1 MTWNRI
7 VSAAGLILPVLG
19 IALALGNWSA
29 RPDKAFAWAIV
40 TVFLA
45 GTIVV
50 RLVAERAVRGS
61 SGDPATLRTIAAIPR
76 AVAVGAVMVVIPLAV
91 SLAHA
96 YGLVSDRDSGFHAT
110 MIIMGLY
117 LAAIGNALPRSL
129 PPTSSMPGNAAQIQ
143 AFQRFA
149 GWTIVLA
156 GLGFAAA
163 WLALPKDSAVP
174 VSVAV
179 VVGGVVLI
187 LVQLLRLRKPRG
199 TTLPT

>member
-19 IALALGNWSA
+19 IALALGNWGA
-29 RPDKAFAWAIV
+29 RPDKALAWATV
-40 TVFLA
+40 TVILV
-45 GTIVV
+45 GMLLV

-61 SGDPATLRTIAAIPR
+61 SDPATIRNIAAVPR
-76 AVAVGAVMVVIPLAV
+76 AVVVGAVMVVIPLAV

-96 YGLVSDRDSGFHAT
+96 YGLVSDRESGFHAT
-110 MIIMGLY
+110 MIIIGLY

-129 PPTSSMPGNAAQIQ
+129 PPTASMPGNAAQIQ

-149 GWTIVLA
+149 GWTWTLG

-163 WLALPKDSAVP
+163 WLVLPKDAAVP

-179 VVGGVVLI
+179 VGGALVLI
-187 LVQLLRLRKPRG
+187 VIQLMRLRKPRG